1 MILIVVVELIVD
13 VDWFL
18 HESGYV
24 EGEGAVEL
32 IGIAEIV
39 IVDWDL
45 YDAAGEYNHG
55 YTCSEED
62 GGHDEEEGDGFGECW
77 YG

>member
-39 IVDWDL
+39 IVD
-45 YDAAGEYNHG
+45 
-55 YTCSEED
+55 
-62 GGHDEEEGDGFGECW
+62 
-77 YG
+77 